1 LSPDASDPTQYS
13 ILSTEY
19 SVEEVVARYY
29 DLEHDPLSAD
39 VALYCELA
47 RASGGGPVLELG
59 CGTGRVLAGL
69 LRSGHAAVG
78 VDRSPAMLA
87 RAAERLRTL
96 DPAGERW
103 RLVAADVRDLA
114 LGDRFRLV
122 LAPLDLLGYFAAVDE
137 QLQVLTAVRRHL
149 YPEGQLAIDV
159 AFPPGAFLGQP
170 EGVLVHQWTHR
181 EPTGALVTKWW
192 VRQVDAAR
200 QLQHLTALYD
210 VAAPDGTLRRWA
222 DELTLRYYYRYELE
236 WLLERARFR
245 VEGTYGGYAF
255 EELAGDSARLVV
267 LARAA
272 GAAAG

>member
-1 LSPDASDPTQYS
+1 MSGASPSPTLHS
-13 ILSTEY
+13 ALSTQH

-29 DLEHDPLSAD
+29 DLEHDPLGAD

-47 RASGGGPVLELG
+47 RAHGGSPVLELG

-69 LRSGHAAVG
+69 LRSGHVAVG
-78 VDRSPAMLA
+78 VDRSPVMLA
-87 RAAERLRTL
+87 RAEERLRTL

-103 RLVAADVRDLA
+103 RLVAADVRELA
-114 LGDRFRLV
+114 LAERFRLV
-122 LAPLDLLGYFAAVDE
+122 LAPLDLFGYFMTTED
-137 QLQVLTAVRRHL
+137 QLEALAGVRRHL

-181 EPTGALVTKWW
+181 EPTGALVSKWW
-192 VRQVDAAR
+192 VREVDAAR

-210 VAAPDGTLRRWA
+210 VVGPDGTLRRWV
-222 DELTLRYYYRYELE
+222 DPLTLRYYYRYELE
-236 WLLERARFR
+236 WLLQRAGFQ
-245 VEGTYGGYAF
+245 VEGIYGGYAL

-272 GAAAG
+272 GAA